1 MLNTKVALSALTATS
16 ILSAS
21 ALIGAAPAMAEEP
34 TAQTQIAADIAQ
46 MPATGNLTVHK
57 YLSDKASED
66 LANNGTDQTANL
78 RGEFTP
84 ANGVKYTVFK
94 IKDIDLNTLA
104 GWQAASALKFE
115 EFFTGQATIENVVSS
130 KVTEVRTGETAN
142 GVAEFKDLDA
152 ALYLVVEESNPV
164 TTDKK
169 VVAPSAPFITAVP
182 LTDPNNRT
190 SWLDTVHVFPKSQ
203 AASAP
208 VKTITDPKA
217 TGEGENLTGSAL
229 NELIGFK
236 ITSTV
241 PYLPADQDFNG
252 YVISDKLP
260 AEVGVPENIKV
271 TLNGNELTAGEGA
284 HYDLYNYKVA
294 DGRTVLRVEFTGAL
308 GDLKGNAGKDVV
320 FSFDAP
326 VERVL
331 EDGSIDNQ
339 AWILPSNPNL
349 DGSITWD
356 PENPTDGEPQPGQPS
371 NTTKALY
378 GSLKINKL
386 DHQNKAPI
394 TDNPATFQLFR
405 CDAKDAVLDPAN
417 PIKVAGNTNFV
428 TGTDGTVTILG
439 IHLGNIVSENGIDNQ
454 FQTIWNDGANFC
466 LVETV
471 APEGYTLLRE
481 PFVIGDL
488 KAGLDTKQLV
498 SVEKNIENV
507 QANAGFN
514 LPLTGGMGIWAI
526 LGTGGLLLIAAAIY
540 YSVTRKR
547 A

>member
-21 ALIGAAPAMAEEP
+21 ALIGAAPAMAQEP
-34 TAQTQIAADIAQ
+34 TAQTQSAADIAQ
-46 MPATGNLTVHK
+46 MPATGDLTVHK
-57 YLSDKASED
+57 YLSDNASN
-66 LANNGTDQTANL
+66 LANNGTDQTAKL
-78 RGEFTP
+78 GGEFTP

-94 IKDIDLNTLA
+94 INGIDLNTLA

-115 EFFTGQATIENVVSS
+115 DFFTGQATIENVDLS
-130 KVTEVRTGETAN
+130 KVSQRETVGTTN
-142 GVAEFKDLDA
+142 GVAEFKNLDA

-164 TTDKK
+164 TTDGK

-182 LTDPNNRT
+182 LTEPNNRT

-208 VKTITDPKA
+208 VKTITDPEA

-229 NELIGFK
+229 NELIGFQ
-236 ITSTV
+236 ITSAV
-241 PYLPADQDFNG
+241 PSLPADQDFNG

-271 TLNGNELTAGEGA
+271 TLNGTELTAGTD
-284 HYDLYNYKVA
+284 YDLYNYTVA
-294 DGRTVLRVEFTGAL
+294 DGGTVLRVEFTGAL
-308 GDLKGNAGKDVV
+308 DQLKGNAGNDVV

-326 VERVL
+326 VELVP

-349 DGSITWD
+349 GGSTTWD
-356 PENPTDGEPQPGQPS
+356 PENPTPGEPQLPGQPS

-386 DHQNKAPI
+386 DQNKAPI
-394 TDNPATFQLFR
+394 TASPATFQLFR
-405 CDAKDAVLDPAN
+405 CDTEGAVLDSAN

-428 TGTDGTVTILG
+428 TGTDGIVTIPG
-439 IHLGNIVSENGIDNQ
+439 IHLGNIVSENGIDDQ

-471 APEGYTLLRE
+471 APEGYTLLPK
-481 PFVIGDL
+481 PFVIGEL
-488 KAGLDTKQLV
+488 KAGLDTIQLV
-498 SVEKNIENV
+498 SVEKDIENV

>member
-21 ALIGAAPAMAEEP
+21 ALIGAAPAMAQEP
-34 TAQTQIAADIAQ
+34 TAQTQSAANIAR

-57 YLSDKASED
+57 YLSDNASEFE
-66 LANNGTDQTANL
+66 NNGTDQTANL
-78 RGEFTP
+78 GGEFTP

-94 IKDIDLNTLA
+94 INGIDLNTLA
-104 GWQAASALKFE
+104 GWQAASALNFKD
-115 EFFTGQATIENVVSS
+115 FFTGQATIENVDLS
-130 KVTEVRTGETAN
+130 KVTKVITGETAN
-142 GVAEFKDLDA
+142 GVAEFKKLDA

-164 TTDKK
+164 TTDNK

-182 LTDPNNRT
+182 LTDPNNRD

-208 VKTITDPKA
+208 VKTITDPEA
-217 TGEGENLTGSAL
+217 TDEGENLTGSAL

-241 PYLPADQDFNG
+241 PSLPADQDFNG

-260 AEVGVPENIKV
+260 AEVGAPENIKV
-271 TLNGNELTAGEGA
+271 TLNGSELTAGTD
-284 HYDLYNYKVA
+284 YDLYNYTVA
-294 DGRTVLRVEFTGAL
+294 DRTVLRVEFTDAL
-308 GDLKGNAGKDVV
+308 GKLKDNAGNNVV
-320 FSFDAP
+320 LSFDAP
-326 VERVL
+326 VKSVP
-331 EDGSIDNQ
+331 EDGSIDNK
-339 AWILPSNPNL
+339 AWVLPSNPNL
-349 DGSITWD
+349 GGSTTWD
-356 PENPTDGEPQPGQPS
+356 PENPTPEEPEPGQPS

-386 DHQNKAPI
+386 DQNKAPI

-405 CDAKDAVLDPAN
+405 CDTKGAVLDSAN

-428 TGTDGTVTILG
+428 TGTDGIVTIPG
-439 IHLGNIVSENGIDNQ
+439 IHLGNIVSENGIDDQ
-454 FQTIWNDGANFC
+454 FQTIWNDDDNFC

-471 APEGYTLLRE
+471 APKGYTLLPK
-481 PFVIGDL
+481 PFVIGEL
-488 KAGLDTKQLV
+488 KAGLDTIKLV

>member
-34 TAQTQIAADIAQ
+34 TAQTQSAADIAQ

-57 YLSDKASED
+57 YLSDNASEFE
-66 LANNGTDQTANL
+66 NNGTDQTANL
-78 RGEFTP
+78 GGEFTP

-94 IKDIDLNTLA
+94 INGIDLNTLA
-104 GWQAASALKFE
+104 GWQAASALNFKD
-115 EFFTGQATIENVVSS
+115 FFTGQATIENVDLS
-130 KVTEVRTGETAN
+130 KVTKVITGETAN
-142 GVAEFKDLDA
+142 GVAEFKKLDA

-164 TTDKK
+164 TTDGK

-208 VKTITDPKA
+208 VKTITDPEP
-217 TGEGENLTGSAL
+217 TGEGVNLTGSAL
-229 NELIGFK
+229 NELIGFQ
-236 ITSTV
+236 ISSTV
-241 PYLPADQDFNG
+241 PSLPGEQGFNG

-260 AEVGVPENIKV
+260 AEVGDPDNIKV
-271 TLNGNELTAGEGA
+271 TLNGTALTADTD
-284 HYDLYNYKVA
+284 YVLYKYKVT

-308 GDLKGNAGKDVV
+308 GNLKDNAGNDVV
-320 FSFDAP
+320 LSFDAP
-326 VERVL
+326 VNAVPT
-331 EDGSIDNQ
+331 DGSIDNK
-339 AWILPSNPNL
+339 AWVLPSNPNL
-349 DGSITWD
+349 GGSTTWD
-356 PENPTDGEPQPGQPS
+356 PENPTPGEPQLPGQPS

-386 DHQNKAPI
+386 DQNEVPI
-394 TDNPATFQLFR
+394 TASSATFQLFR
-405 CDAKDAVLDPAN
+405 CDTEGAVLDSAN

-428 TGTDGTVTILG
+428 TGTDGFVTIPG

-454 FQTIWNDGANFC
+454 FQTIWNDDANFC

-471 APEGYTLLRE
+471 APEGYTLLPK
-481 PFVIGDL
+481 PFVIGEL
-488 KAGLDTKQLV
+488 KAGLDTIKLV

>member
-34 TAQTQIAADIAQ
+34 TAQTQSAAVIAQ

-57 YLSDKASED
+57 YLSDNASEFE
-66 LANNGTDQTANL
+66 NNGTDQTANL
-78 RGEFTP
+78 GGEFTP
-84 ANGVKYTVFK
+84 ANGVEYTVFK
-94 IKDIDLNTLA
+94 IDGIELNTLA

-115 EFFTGQATIENVVSS
+115 EFFKGQATIENVDLS
-130 KVTEVRTGETAN
+130 KVTEEVITGKTTN

-164 TTDKK
+164 TTDGK

-208 VKTITDPKA
+208 VKTITDPEA

-229 NELIGFK
+229 NELIGFQ
-236 ITSTV
+236 ITSAV
-241 PYLPADQDFNG
+241 PFLPTGQDFNG

-260 AEVGVPENIKV
+260 AEVGDPENIKV
-271 TLNGNELTAGEGA
+271 TLNGTELTAGEGA
-284 HYDLYNYKVA
+284 DYVLYNYTVA

-308 GDLKGNAGKDVV
+308 GDLKGNAGNDVV

-326 VERVL
+326 VELVP

-349 DGSITWD
+349 GGSTTWD
-356 PENPTDGEPQPGQPS
+356 PENPTPGEPQLPGQPS

-386 DHQNKAPI
+386 DQNKAPI
-394 TDNPATFQLFR
+394 TASPATFQLFR
-405 CDAKDAVLDPAN
+405 CDTEGAVLDSAN

-428 TGTDGTVTILG
+428 TGTDGIVTIPG
-439 IHLGNIVSENGIDNQ
+439 IHLGNIVSENGIDDQ

-471 APEGYTLLRE
+471 APEGYTLLPK
-481 PFVIGDL
+481 PFVIGEL
-488 KAGLDTKQLV
+488 KAGLDTIQLV
-498 SVEKNIENV
+498 SVEKDIENV